1 MTTLRVQSAL
11 NPQTVCQSYINA
23 TIPVSY
29 LSVTFSVLW
38 SNHSEAGIM
47 NWYNQAKSISGN
59 VVADKT
65 GYSFT
70 GGNSAIEYS
79 YGDLDEDNN
88 TSTTGA
94 GAAFEFIYN
103 AADSGSSISL
113 AKYEGWRGENTILKL
128 EQWSN
133 TGVFGITI
141 PGFADFRFPS
151 ATSLFNTDAH
161 VIFNNRSDGE
171 MEIYLNGVS
180 AGVAERGRWVVNG
193 DLPGQTNWLG
203 GSPNESLVG
212 DIFGVATHERAL
224 TSDEISGLAQAF
236 AVPEPSSL
244 AMLSTGCVGMMFRR
258 RKRA

>member
-1 MTTLRVQSAL
+1 
-11 NPQTVCQSYINA
+11 
-23 TIPVSY
+23 
-29 LSVTFSVLW
+29 
-38 SNHSEAGIM
+38 M

-65 GYSFT
+65 GYTFN
-70 GGNSAIEYS
+70 GGNSAIQYNF
-79 YGDLDEDNN
+79 GDLDEDNN
-88 TSTTGA
+88 TTTVGA

-103 AADSGSSISL
+103 ASNNGSSIAF
-113 AKYEGWRGENTILKL
+113 AKYEGWAGEDTILKL

-141 PGFADFRFPS
+141 PGYSDHRFPS
-151 ATSLFNTDAH
+151 ASSIFDADTH
-161 VIFNNRSDGE
+161 VIFNNRPDGE

-180 AGVAERGRWVVNG
+180 AGVATRDSWIVNG
-193 DLPGQTNWLG
+193 DLPGQTNFLG

-212 DIFGVATHERAL
+212 EIFGVGTYERAL
-224 TSDEISGLAQAF
+224 TSEEIGGLARAF

-244 AMLSTGCVGMMFRR
+244 AMLSIGCVGLMFRR